1 MARSI
6 MHEKGLP
13 KKFWTEAANTAVYL
27 QNCLPTKALE
37 DKTPY
42 EAWYSYKPSLS
53 FLKVF
58 GCM

>member
-1 MARSI
+1 